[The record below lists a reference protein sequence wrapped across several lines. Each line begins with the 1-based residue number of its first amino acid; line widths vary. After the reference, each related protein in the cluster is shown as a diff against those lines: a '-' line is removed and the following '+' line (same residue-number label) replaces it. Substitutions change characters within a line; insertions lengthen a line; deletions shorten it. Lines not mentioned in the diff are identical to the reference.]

1 MGSEEGPT
9 DSEKPSDG
17 EASADEAQAGMEE
30 DAGALQCVPVC
41 RAYRRKPPRTAL
53 HVLQLLRRCTYGC
66 GAMLYPEEGTVCCSK
81 GTHILGPAFNPPID
95 PDYMDFLMLPHVS
108 QDSRLLNSALAMG
121 SQGVFPNKAMGGVG
135 FVQHSYGHVFLMGKV
150 YLVMRPLRENNAFDT
165 YLLPDHLL
173 VDGATKD
180 LGSDYGERLL
190 RARTYLAAHHPLA
203 SRLKAIAEVPGA
215 QIDLDPIMR
224 IEAHSLRTSAMEL
237 AYVSS
242 GVQGQ
247 QAEDRVNKVVYF
259 DMRLHQQGL
268 TPVTVDRHNALY
280 DLLMFP
286 LLHEKGVGGYF
297 YGKDGSSVESTTGV
311 KLSLQQY
318 ARAMVFQNPR
328 LHHLGRLAQEY
339 ALVQHSRQVEDTLNF
354 QRFGGLQAKLKRRRD
369 VNPREG
375 QQGAGSRVAL
385 TASVVGSFK

>member
-339 ALVQHSRQVEDTLNF
+339 ALVQYSRQVEESLAF
-354 QRFGGLQAKLKRRRD
+354 QRNGKLQKVLKRRRW
-369 VNPREG
+369 
-375 QQGAGSRVAL
+375 STL
-385 TASVVGSFK
+385 T